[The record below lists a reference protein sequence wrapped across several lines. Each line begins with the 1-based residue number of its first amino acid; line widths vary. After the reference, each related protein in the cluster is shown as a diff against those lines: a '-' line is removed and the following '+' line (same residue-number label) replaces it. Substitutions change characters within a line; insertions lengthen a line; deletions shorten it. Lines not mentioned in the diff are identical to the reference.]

1 MAIKLFGFEIVR
13 PKVES
18 QRDSIASPITP
29 QIEDGAVNIT
39 TAGSYGFYI
48 DLDGSYRSELDLVT
62 KYRTMSTQ
70 PEVES
75 AIEDIV
81 NEAIVHD
88 NKGKSVSIIT
98 DDLKQPE
105 SIKAKIREEFDNV
118 LRLLDFGN
126 FGNDAFRRW
135 YIDGRIYY
143 NLVIDEKNPRAGIKE
158 LIYIDPRR
166 IRKVRNI
173 IKKKNVDGV
182 EIVERIDEFYLY
194 NEKVL
199 NNQTQTPQVVGN
211 SVGGVKIAKDSIVL
225 VTSGLFDPTKST
237 VLSYL
242 HKAIRPMNQLRFVED
257 AIVIYRVSRAPERR
271 VFYVDVGG
279 MPKAKAE
286 QYLQN
291 MMNKF
296 RTRLNYDS
304 VTGEVR
310 DDRKHYSMLEDF
322 WMPRHGEGKNT
333 EITTL
338 PSGQNLGELE
348 DVKYFENKLYKS
360 LNVPISRLESQGGF
374 TLGRSN
380 EITRDELKFMK
391 FIDKLRDRFSL
402 LFDEILARQL
412 ALKGVCT
419 LEEWQEFKQDIH
431 YDFLKDNN
439 FTELKEAEL
448 LQNRINTLAMVDP
461 YIGRYYSKRWVQE
474 HVLRLDEDDI
484 EKMEEEMDEELQA
497 DMEKQ
502 KQMADAG
509 LAPDGSPL
517 PPTDQGAEGGA
528 SDGGDQQGGDTGATQ
543 EQPASQEKKPAA
555 SKKKQPAAS
564 NDINTK
570 IQEILK

>member
-1 MAIKLFGFEIVR
+1 MEVQK
-13 PKVES
+13 
-18 QRDSIASPITP
+18 DSIASPITP
-29 QIEDGAVNIT
+29 VIEDGAINIT

-48 DLDGSYRSELDLVT
+48 DLDGSYRSELDLIT

-88 NKGKSVSIIT
+88 NKGKSVTIIL
-98 DDLKQPE
+98 DDLKQPD
-105 SIKAKIREEFDNV
+105 SIKNKIREEFDNV

-143 NLVIDEKNPRAGIKE
+143 NLVIDTANPRGGIQE

-166 IRKVRNI
+166 IRKVRNV
-173 IKKKNVDGV
+173 IKKKDKNGV
-182 EIVERIDEFYLY
+182 EIIDRIDEFYIY
-194 NEKVL
+194 NEKIL
-199 NNQTQTPQVVGN
+199 NNATQSPQVVG
-211 SVGGVKIAKDSIVL
+211 SGVGGVKIAKDSIVL
-225 VTSGLFDPTKST
+225 VTSGLFDPVKST

-271 VFYVDVGG
+271 VFYVDVSN
-279 MPKAKAE
+279 MPKMKAE

-348 DVKYFENKLYKS
+348 DVRYFENKLYKS
-360 LNVPISRLESQGGF
+360 LNVPISRLEAQQGF

-391 FIDKLRDRFSL
+391 FIDKLRARFSL
-402 LFDEILARQL
+402 LFDELLARQL
-412 ALKGVCT
+412 ALKGICS
-419 LEEWQEFKQDIH
+419 LDEWQDFKQDIH

-448 LQNRINTLAMVDP
+448 LQNRLSTLALVDP
-461 YIGRYYSKRWVQE
+461 YIGRYFSKRWVQE
-474 HVLRLDEDDI
+474 NVLRLDEEQI
-484 EKMEEEMDEELQA
+484 EQMDEEIDEEQEKDMQRNQDLA
-497 DMEKQ
+497 DR
-502 KQMADAG
+502 G
-509 LAPDGSPL
+509 FAPDGTPL
-517 PPTDQGAEGGA
+517 PPSEPDNAGAESPDQQQGAGEETPPSAGKEEA
-528 SDGGDQQGGDTGATQ
+528 PS
-543 EQPASQEKKPAA
+543 P
-555 SKKKQPAAS
+555 KKKKTPSATS
-564 NDINTK
+564 DINTK
-570 IQEILK
+570 IKEIL

>member
-1 MAIKLFGFEIVR
+1 MAIKLFGFELVK

-29 QIEDGAVNIT
+29 TNEDGAINIT

-48 DLDGSYRSELDLVT
+48 DLDGSYRSELDLIT

-70 PEVES
+70 PEMES

-88 NKGKSVSIIT
+88 NKGKSVTIIL
-98 DDLKQPE
+98 DDLKQPD
-105 SIKAKIREEFDNV
+105 SIKNKIREEFGNI

-143 NLVIDEKNPRAGIKE
+143 NLAIDEKNPRAGIQE

-166 IRKVRNI
+166 IRKVRNV
-173 IKKKNVDGV
+173 IKKKNKDGV
-182 EIVERIDEFYLY
+182 EIIDRVDEFYIY
-194 NEKVL
+194 NEKIL
-199 NNQTQTPQVVGN
+199 NNATQSPQIVGN
-211 SVGGVKIAKDSIVL
+211 SAGGIKIAKDSIVL
-225 VTSGLFDPTKST
+225 VTSGLFDPVKST

-242 HKAIRPMNQLRFVED
+242 HKAIRPMNQLRFIED

-271 VFYVDVGG
+271 VFYVDVSN
-279 MPKAKAE
+279 MPKMKAE

-348 DVKYFENKLYKS
+348 DVRYFENKLYKA
-360 LNVPISRLESQGGF
+360 LNVPISRLEAQQGF

-402 LFDEILARQL
+402 LFDELLARQL
-412 ALKGVCT
+412 ALKGICS
-419 LEEWQEFKQDIH
+419 LDEWQDFKQDIH

-448 LQNRINTLAMVDP
+448 LQNRLSTLALVDP
-461 YIGRYYSKRWVQE
+461 YIGRYFSKQWVQE
-474 HVLRLDEDDI
+474 NVLQMDEDEIDQMKEQI
-484 EKMEEEMDEELQA
+484 DEEAQE
-497 DMEKQ
+497 DMERNQ
-502 KQMADAG
+502 DLADKG
-509 LAPDGSPL
+509 FAPDGTPL
-517 PPTDQGAEGGA
+517 PPAEPTDGQQPA
-528 SDGGDQQGGDTGATQ
+528 DGGDEDQQPKDDTFG
-543 EQPASQEKKPAA
+543 EEKPAPSTKKKAPAA
-555 SKKKQPAAS
+555 SR
-564 NDINTK
+564 DINTK
-570 IQEILK
+570 IK